1 MTGKRRKL
9 SAELKAKVALEA
21 VRGERTINE
30 LAGRY
35 EVHPHQISQWKKLL
49 MDKAA
54 GLFAD
59 GRVKRG
65 PEDRTSQLYQE
76 IGRLQFELEWLKKK
90 VGSDGG

>member
-21 VRGERTINE
+21 VKGERTINE

-35 EVHPHQISQWKKLL
+35 EVHPHQVGQWKKLL
-49 MDKAA
+49 LDKAA
-54 GLFAD
+54 ALFAD
-59 GRVKRG
+59 GRLKRG
-65 PEDRTSQLYQE
+65 PEERTGQLYQE

-90 VGSDGG
+90 VGDDGR

>member
-9 SAELKAKVALEA
+9 SAEFKARAALEA
-21 VRGERTINE
+21 VKGERTINE

-49 MDKAA
+49 TEKAPV
-54 GLFAD
+54 LFAD
-59 GRVKRG
+59 GRVSKG
-65 PEDRTSQLYQE
+65 PEDRTSHLYQE

-90 VGSDGG
+90 VGADGG

>member
-35 EVHPHQISQWKKLL
+35 EVHPHQIGQWKKLL
-49 MDKAA
+49 VEKAPA
-54 GLFAD
+54 LFAD
-59 GRVKRG
+59 GRMKRG
-65 PEDRTSQLYQE
+65 PEDRTGQLYQE
-76 IGRLQFELEWLKKK
+76 IGRLQFELEWLKK
-90 VGSDGG
+90 SRR